1 MSLYAEVAGEGPAV
15 ALVHEGIGDS
25 RQWDPQWDEWSRSFR
40 LLRVDLRGFG
50 RSPLPPERFSNARDL
65 IAALDEHGFDRAAL
79 VGGSLGGRVVLE
91 VAVARPELVSALVL
105 VAPGLPG
112 HEWSD
117 KVKSSWAEEEAAY
130 EAGDVERAVEVNLRV
145 WVDGPGRQAED
156 VDSELRARVAEM
168 QRDAFEVQ
176 FAAGDQPEEELLV
189 PDLAERLGEVAVPTL
204 VLVGEEDV
212 SDMHAIG
219 QRLAGTIPGARLETI
234 PDTAHVPNMERPREF
249 DELVLPFL
257 RETAA

>member
-91 VAVARPELVSALVL
+91 VAVALPELVSALVL

>member
-50 RSPLPPERFSNARDL
+50 RSPLPPERFSNAHDL

-117 KVKSSWAEEEAAY
+117 EVTSSWAEEEAAY

-156 VDSELRARVAEM
+156 VDPELRARVAEM
-168 QRDAFEVQ
+168 QRDAFVVQ
-176 FAAGDQPEEELLV
+176 FAAGDDPEEELLV
-189 PDLAERLGEVAVPTL
+189 PDLAARLGEVAVPTL

-219 QRLAGTIPGARLETI
+219 QRLAGEIPGARLETI

-249 DELVLPFL
+249 DELVVPFL